1 MPFTLDTWKTAF
13 TARLPH
19 WRQRMEQLG
28 ITSLYVSVSAMALWP
43 VAAAAQ
49 TGDGQAL
56 TALGGVLASVG
67 GNLLANR
74 LQSWRDEADAA
85 RQLSTALPAEP
96 ALGTE
101 LEAVLRHLDAFSQ
114 ARQAL
119 PPAQHAWFDA
129 TLQRERAQQGRAASL
144 TAQLHGSGAIAQ
156 GPGAV
161 AAGERGGAIGGDAQ
175 GNTIITAHGTSET
188 AQALATA
195 SPEEQRKRQLLRHLW
210 LQELNITQGKSLKTV
225 MDEIGARAEIRGLTP
240 EILEELLRDE

>member
-1 MPFTLDTWKTAF
+1 MPFTPDTWKTAF

-19 WRQRMEQLG
+19 WRQRMQQLG
-28 ITSLYVSVSAMALWP
+28 ITSLYASVSAMALWP

-49 TGDGQAL
+49 TGDWQAL
-56 TALGGVLASVG
+56 TALGAVLAGVG

-74 LQSWRDEADAA
+74 LQSWQDEADAA
-85 RQLSTALPAEP
+85 RQLSTALPADP

-101 LEAVLRHLDAFSQ
+101 LEAVLHHLDALAQ

-119 PPAQHAWFDA
+119 PPEQHAWFDA
-129 TLQRERAQQGRAASL
+129 TLQQELAQQGRAASFS
-144 TAQLHGSGAIAQ
+144 AQVHGSGAVAQ

-161 AAGERGGAIGGDAQ
+161 AAGERGVAIGGEAH
-175 GNTIITAHGTSET
+175 GNTIITAHGASEV

-195 SPEEQRKRQLLRHLW
+195 SPEGQRKRQLLRHLW
-210 LQELNITQGKSLKTV
+210 LQELNASQGKSLKMV
-225 MDEIGARAEIRGLTP
+225 MDEIGARAEVRGLTP

>member
-1 MPFTLDTWKTAF
+1 MPFTPDTWKTAF

-28 ITSLYVSVSAMALWP
+28 ITSLYASVSAMALWP

-49 TGDGQAL
+49 TGDWQAL

-74 LQSWRDEADAA
+74 LQSWKDEADAA

-101 LEAVLRHLDAFSQ
+101 LEAVLRHLDALTQ

-119 PPAQHAWFDA
+119 PPEERAWFDT
-129 TLQRERAQQGRAASL
+129 TLQQELAQQGRAASF

-161 AAGERGGAIGGDAQ
+161 AAGERGVAIGGDAR
-175 GNTIITAHGTSET
+175 GNTIITAHGESEV

-195 SPEEQRKRQLLRHLW
+195 SPEEQRKRQLLLHSW
-210 LQELNITQGKSLKTV
+210 LQELTAAQGKSLKTV
-225 MDEIGARAEIRGLTP
+225 MDEIGAHAEARGLTT
-240 EILEELLRDE
+240 EILEDLLRDE